1 MLSRLFWAFFYTS
14 IGLLLIAFMALNREA
29 VSLQLVPFTARLDMP
44 LFAALGGVFM
54 LGLLIG
60 LSWGAVQSL
69 IHGGRNRR
77 QSRAI
82 EQLEK
87 ELASK
92 AINE

>member
-1 MLSRLFWAFFYTS
+1 MFSRLFWACFYTI
-14 IGLLLIAFMALNREA
+14 IGLLLIAFMALNRET
-29 VSLQLVPFTARLDMP
+29 VSLQLAPFTAKLEMP
-44 LFAALGGVFM
+44 LFAALAIVFV

-69 IHGGRNRR
+69 LHRDRNRR

-82 EQLEK
+82 AQLEK

-92 AINE
+92 PVRE